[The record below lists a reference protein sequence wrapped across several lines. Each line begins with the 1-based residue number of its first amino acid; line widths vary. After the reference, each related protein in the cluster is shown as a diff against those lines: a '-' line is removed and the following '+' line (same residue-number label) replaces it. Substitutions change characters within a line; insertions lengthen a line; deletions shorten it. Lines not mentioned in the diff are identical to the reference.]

1 MQKIFTSNFLLFL
14 GLALLISCKG
24 NQTTTSK
31 KEEDSNSKP
40 YWLSG
45 AGFDEGYYI
54 GVGYSLKNDGN
65 YVQIAKDNAL
75 QALISEIKV
84 QVSSSSILTQVD
96 KNNEFREEYESQVK
110 TSAAEEIQDFE
121 LAGTWEEGN
130 GYWVYYRL
138 SKSRYA
144 MLKEQQRQDATD
156 LSMQMR
162 RRAIQSQKEGDIA
175 HALSFYA
182 KSFKAL
188 EKFLGE
194 PTRVEIDGN
203 TVFLGVDLFSS
214 VQDLMN
220 DLKVSTPVNKIETDR
235 RLTGG
240 LKVPATVT
248 NAKTGKIEV
257 GIPIRASFSVG
268 GGDVHPS
275 YYSNEEGKVVVLVSR
290 IDSRNALQKLKIA
303 VDPSVFLGEG
313 EHQLSVK
320 ILQSLVQPK
329 EFVEITVKKPTIYFR
344 STETVMGKKNDAMSY
359 TPIIKSALTKAG
371 FSLRDSKG
379 DSDLSMV
386 ISGNLEKGP
395 KSGTTCITYSN
406 LQIEVLDSE
415 SSEQIY
421 QGGFSKIKGFS
432 NDYERSARY
441 AYNEGKK
448 LLEEEKLKELLN
460 AILQ

>member
-1 MQKIFTSNFLLFL
+1 MLRTQLPNYVFVLLVLF
-14 GLALLISCKG
+14 LISCKG
-24 NQTTTSK
+24 SQNPTV
-31 KEEDSNSKP
+31 EEDKSKSKP

-45 AGFDEGYYI
+45 AGFDQGYYV
-54 GVGYSLKNDGN
+54 GVGYSLRNDGN

-96 KNNEFREEYESQVK
+96 VNNEFREEYESYVQ

-144 MLKEQQRQDATD
+144 MLKEQERQDAID

-162 RRAIQSQKEGDIA
+162 KRAIQSEKEGDLA
-175 HALSFYA
+175 NALSFYA
-182 KSFKAL
+182 KSFKSL

-194 PTRVEIDGN
+194 PTRVEIDGS

-214 VQDLMN
+214 VQSLM
-220 DLKVSTPVNKIETDR
+220 DKLKVSTPVNKIETDR
-235 RLTGG
+235 RLEGG
-240 LKVPATVT
+240 LKIAASVS
-248 NAKTGKIEV
+248 NAKSGNPEV
-257 GIPIRASFSVG
+257 GIPVRATFSVG

-275 YYSNEEGKVVVLVSR
+275 YYSNEKGNVQVLVSR

-303 VDPSVFLGEG
+303 VDPSVFLGQDEN
-313 EHQLSVK
+313 QLSVMV
-320 ILQSLVQPK
+320 LQSLVQPK
-329 EFVEITVKKPTIYFR
+329 EFVEITVKKPSIFLK
-344 STETVMGKKNDAMSY
+344 STETVMGKKDDAMSY
-359 TPIIKSALTKAG
+359 TPLIKSALTKAG
-371 FSLRDSKG
+371 FALRDTKG
-379 DSDLSMV
+379 NSDLSME
-386 ISGNLEKGP
+386 ISGSLEKGP

-406 LQIEVLDSE
+406 LQIEVADSR
-415 SSEQIY
+415 SGEQIY
-421 QGGFSKIKGFS
+421 QGGFSKVKGYS
-432 NDYERSARY
+432 SDYERSARY
-441 AYNEGKK
+441 AYTEGKK
-448 LLEEEKLKELLN
+448 LLENEKIKELLN